1 MDQSNVE
8 IIYCT
13 AEGKRISV
21 EVTNP
26 VKELLKQSD
35 RQIRSQRRQDRR
47 HLSYAGNTAEELD
60 NLLSPSQ
67 EDTAD
72 LLERK
77 ERDARLHA
85 AIGQLTE
92 VQERRLC
99 LYYFDDLSYSQIA
112 RMEGVTHKAVIRSIE
127 QALRS
132 LRTLFSE

>member
-1 MDQSNVE
+1 MDKSNVE

-26 VKELLKQSD
+26 VKELLEQSD

-47 HLSYAGNTAEELD
+47 HLSYAGIAAEELD

-77 ERDARLHA
+77 ERDTRLHA

-92 VQERRLC
+92 VQERRLRR
-99 LYYFDDLSYSQIA
+99 YYFDDLSYSQIA
-112 RMEGVTHKAVIRSIE
+112 RMEGVTHKAVMRSIE
-127 QALRS
+127 QALRN